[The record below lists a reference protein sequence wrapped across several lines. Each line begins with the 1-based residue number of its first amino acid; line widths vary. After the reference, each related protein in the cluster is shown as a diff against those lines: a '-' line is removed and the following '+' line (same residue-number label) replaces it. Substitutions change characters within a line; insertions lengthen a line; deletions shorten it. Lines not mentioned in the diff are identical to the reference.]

1 MNTIFETR
9 GGAYIQRGDYLI
21 PELQLLEKTDQPIG
35 KYGRMRKAFLKEY
48 RPVIYNQLILSEKLQ
63 AHLVEI
69 DQACQERMSLM
80 IQQMQKAESV
90 TEFLKAADQME
101 WVRRMNGI
109 RARAEEI
116 ILVELVYA

>member
-1 MNTIFETR
+1 METIFETH

-21 PELQLLEKTDQPIG
+21 PELRVLEKTDQPIG

-48 RPVIYNQLILSEKLQ
+48 RPIIYNQLILSEKLQ

-90 TEFLKAADQME
+90 TESLKAADQME
-101 WVRRMNGI
+101 WVRRMNDI
-109 RARAEEI
+109 HARAEEI
-116 ILVELVYA
+116 ILIEMVYV